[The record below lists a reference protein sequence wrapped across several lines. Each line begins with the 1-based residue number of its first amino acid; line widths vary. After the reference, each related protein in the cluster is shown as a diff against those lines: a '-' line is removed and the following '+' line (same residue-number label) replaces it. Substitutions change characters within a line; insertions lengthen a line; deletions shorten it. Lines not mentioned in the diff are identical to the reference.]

1 MRLSRR
7 RRVTFSLLVQR
18 KSNQKEST
26 PEWRETPRL
35 RPAFG
40 TRAAPRGSCRES
52 RRTHPCAR
60 PLRGANP
67 NTGRKRARHTGFQ
80 LLEQQLQQH
89 SPRSFASNG
98 TPKWVVAVDVTP
110 PSKRARAHR
119 PFGEKPAG
127 SPPWRAATFPRGMD
141 AAWESVG
148 PKRPVCSGAVARSR
162 GACFFGYFLCT
173 SKESTSPAVRE
184 PQLIIY

>member
-1 MRLSRR
+1 MVRLSRR
-7 RRVTFSLLVQR
+7 VRVTFSLLVQR

-127 SPPWRAATFPRGMD
+127 SPPWMAATFPRG
-141 AAWESVG
+141 
-148 PKRPVCSGAVARSR
+148 RSR
-162 GACFFGYFLCT
+162 VGKRGPQKACVLGGCR
-173 SKESTSPAVRE
+173 A
-184 PQLIIY
+184 